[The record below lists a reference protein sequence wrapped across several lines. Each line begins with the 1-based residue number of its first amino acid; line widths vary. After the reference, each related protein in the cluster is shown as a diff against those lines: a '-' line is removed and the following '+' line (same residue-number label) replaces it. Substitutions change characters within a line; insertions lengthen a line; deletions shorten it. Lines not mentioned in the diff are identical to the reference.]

1 MYSPYAEQSIAAV
14 LYVFLTFLLLI
25 ANSKRH
31 SKTTM
36 FLWIRKNIIILVMAL
51 LNVFIMISALL

>member
-14 LYVFLTFLLLI
+14 LYVFLTFLILI

-36 FLWIRKNIIILVMAL
+36 ALWICKNIIILVMAL